1 MLLDYLYART
11 GLNHFHSTDLQD
23 MRRALLD
30 EDEDEDNN
38 GDGDGNE
45 PGGGTADAAA
55 PLAADR
61 RRTPDIIAS
70 RRRFRR

>member
-11 GLNHFHSTDLQD
+11 GLNHFHSTDLED

-30 EDEDEDNN
+30 EDKNEN
-38 GDGDGNE
+38 GNE
-45 PGGGTADAAA
+45 PGAAADAAA
-55 PLAADR
+55 PTAADR
-61 RRTPDIIAS
+61 RRTSDIIAS